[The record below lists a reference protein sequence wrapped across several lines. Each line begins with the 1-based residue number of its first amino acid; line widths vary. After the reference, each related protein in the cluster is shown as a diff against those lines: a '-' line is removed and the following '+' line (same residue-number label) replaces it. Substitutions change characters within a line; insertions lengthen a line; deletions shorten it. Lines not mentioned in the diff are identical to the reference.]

1 MKLKDL
7 KMTILKIFLNN
18 YKRDAKGVVDM
29 KNLQTIQKTT
39 KVFRI
44 HSLVAM
50 ICSFAGALIATG
62 IWAAYGTQ
70 VRIKIKNGRK

>member
-1 MKLKDL
+1 
-7 KMTILKIFLNN
+7 
-18 YKRDAKGVVDM
+18 M

-44 HSLVAM
+44 LSLVAM